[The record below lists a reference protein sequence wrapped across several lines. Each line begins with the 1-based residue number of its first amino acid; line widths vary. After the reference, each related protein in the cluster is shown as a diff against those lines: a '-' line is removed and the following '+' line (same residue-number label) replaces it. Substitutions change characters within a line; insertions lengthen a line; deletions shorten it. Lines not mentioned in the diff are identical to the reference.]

1 MSASYTASAW
11 NIFWKAAEPKGQ
23 GKRIRPF
30 FNNPA
35 EKLIL
40 FDRTAKDGSG
50 SIQ

>member
-35 EKLIL
+35 EKLKL
-40 FDRTAKDGSG
+40 FDQS
-50 SIQ
+50 